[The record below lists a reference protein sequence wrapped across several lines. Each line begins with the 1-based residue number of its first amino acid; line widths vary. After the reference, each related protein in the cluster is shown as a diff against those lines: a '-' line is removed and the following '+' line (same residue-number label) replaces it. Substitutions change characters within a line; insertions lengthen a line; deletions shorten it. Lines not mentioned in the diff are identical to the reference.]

1 MHHSGLLHHS
11 RLLHHSWILI
21 LSVSGHVLPHH
32 RIIGVVDLRLTHG
45 SHHYHLLRWVLNFLF
60 LDANIVNDDGDD
72 DTAAAAS
79 DRNTDD
85 KAQIETAGHF
95 SSFGCCAIRI
105 CIGTRRAIERVLEA
119 AGTRSVTVRLL
130 WERNGV
136 WCALICRITSSAS
149 AWSNASLECI
159 AAAL

>member
-1 MHHSGLLHHS
+1 MLHHSGLLHHS
-11 RLLHHSWILI
+11 WILI
-21 LSVSGHVLPHH
+21 RSLSGHVLPHH
-32 RIIGVVDLRLTHG
+32 RIIGVVDLRLTNG
-45 SHHYHLLRWVLNFLF
+45 SHYHLLRWVLNFLF

-105 CIGTRRAIERVLEA
+105 SIGTRRAIERVLEA
-119 AGTRSVTVRLL
+119 AGTRSVTVKLL
-130 WERNGV
+130 WERKGV
-136 WCALICRITSSAS
+136 WCALICRITRSVS

>member
-1 MHHSGLLHHS
+1 M
-11 RLLHHSWILI
+11 
-21 LSVSGHVLPHH
+21 SGHVLPHH

-95 SSFGCCAIRI
+95 SSFGCCAVRI
-105 CIGTRRAIERVLEA
+105 SIGTRRAVAVAI
-119 AGTRSVTVRLL
+119 
-130 WERNGV
+130 
-136 WCALICRITSSAS
+136 
-149 AWSNASLECI
+149 
-159 AAAL
+159 